1 MNKKKIHRTEKSR
14 EMKQTIRIG
23 IMVVLVVFF
32 LVSAFLN
39 YYNTYLEGILYA
51 ERLNQMKEVTGQLF
65 AGLEDVVNGWWE
77 DTDRYCN
84 FVEKEKPATA
94 ELLTAFLEE
103 QASLNELDEKQADII
118 AVDNRGIYYSQN
130 GRQGALA
137 EMTYLLD
144 APERVCFISNAV
156 TKNETKIYFLKKLKD
171 PISIENAEKTIRLMY
186 YGFACN
192 MEELNPYFAC
202 ESYGGINTVYVL
214 DKNGEK
220 LFAGKDEELLSGY
233 NLFSVLGKMDYLHGS
248 SLDEAREELSR
259 NGVAYSNA
267 MLNDTEYYYSIYQM
281 KDAEWILLF
290 LIPSDYVAVNT
301 VQMMNTTIRVIMI
314 FAVSLLVFCVML
326 VYWILRRRQK
336 QEITVEREM
345 NQRLELMNQK
355 LETAVEKAESASKAK
370 TDFLANMSHDI
381 RTPMNAIVGI
391 TNLME
396 HEEGSSDKM
405 HGYIEKVQLSSRHLL
420 GLINDILDMSRIES
434 KEVQLNVEKFNLM
447 EQINQVDSIIRAQAN
462 EQHQKFHIHAD
473 EIIHEYL
480 VGDGVRLRQILLNL
494 LSNAVKYT
502 PEGGEITLDFM
513 EEACSLPDH
522 ARFICRV
529 SDNGYGM
536 SPEFVEHIF
545 EPFTRAES
553 SVTNK
558 VQGTGLGM
566 AITKNI
572 VDLMGGE
579 IHVESEPGKGSCFE
593 VRLMFPVDEETP
605 VSYDTG
611 DLHQCTD
618 ESDFTLRGM
627 RFLCAEDNTL
637 NAEILKEIL
646 NMYEAECTIY
656 SNGEEIVKAFEQVK
670 AGDCDAI
677 LMDIRC
683 R

>member
-1 MNKKKIHRTEKSR
+1 M
-14 EMKQTIRIG
+14 
-23 IMVVLVVFF
+23 
-32 LVSAFLN
+32 
-39 YYNTYLEGILYA
+39 
-51 ERLNQMKEVTGQLF
+51 
-65 AGLEDVVNGWWE
+65 
-77 DTDRYCN
+77 
-84 FVEKEKPATA
+84 
-94 ELLTAFLEE
+94 
-103 QASLNELDEKQADII
+103 
-118 AVDNRGIYYSQN
+118 
-130 GRQGALA
+130 
-137 EMTYLLD
+137 
-144 APERVCFISNAV
+144 
-156 TKNETKIYFLKKLKD
+156 
-171 PISIENAEKTIRLMY
+171 
-186 YGFACN
+186 
-192 MEELNPYFAC
+192 
-202 ESYGGINTVYVL
+202 
-214 DKNGEK
+214 
-220 LFAGKDEELLSGY
+220 
-233 NLFSVLGKMDYLHGS
+233 
-248 SLDEAREELSR
+248 
-259 NGVAYSNA
+259 
-267 MLNDTEYYYSIYQM
+267 
-281 KDAEWILLF
+281 
-290 LIPSDYVAVNT
+290 
-301 VQMMNTTIRVIMI
+301 
-314 FAVSLLVFCVML
+314 
-326 VYWILRRRQK
+326 
-336 QEITVEREM
+336 
-345 NQRLELMNQK
+345 
-355 LETAVEKAESASKAK
+355 
-370 TDFLANMSHDI
+370 
-381 RTPMNAIVGI
+381 
-391 TNLME
+391 
-396 HEEGSSDKM
+396 
-405 HGYIEKVQLSSRHLL
+405 
-420 GLINDILDMSRIES
+420 
-434 KEVQLNVEKFNLM
+434 
-447 EQINQVDSIIRAQAN
+447 
-462 EQHQKFHIHAD
+462 
-473 EIIHEYL
+473 
-480 VGDGVRLRQILLNL
+480 RLRQILLNL